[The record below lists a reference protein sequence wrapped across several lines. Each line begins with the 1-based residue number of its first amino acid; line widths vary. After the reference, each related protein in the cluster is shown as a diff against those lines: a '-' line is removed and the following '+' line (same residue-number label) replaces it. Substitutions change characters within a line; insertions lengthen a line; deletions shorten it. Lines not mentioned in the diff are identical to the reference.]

1 MTSLTGPRAGPRSGQ
16 TRSLV
21 ILLHGYGADGNDLFG
36 LAEPLAQHL
45 PDTAFRAP
53 NAPEPSRVNPMGCQW
68 FPIPWLDGSSE
79 AEREASFRRSTALL
93 DGYLTEAMEE
103 EGVAPAQTALVGFS
117 QGTMMSL
124 HVAPR
129 RPEAV
134 ACIVG
139 FSGRL
144 LDGAALKREARAKP
158 PVLLVHGDRDEM
170 IPVAAL
176 EEARAGLAEA
186 GFSVQ
191 WHVSRGIGHG
201 IAPDGLGL
209 ALAFLRRHLGING
222 GSAAGSQAP
231 GGA

>member
-1 MTSLTGPRAGPRSGQ
+1 MAGLSGPRAAPRSG
-16 TRSLV
+16 TTTSLV

-36 LAEPLAQHL
+36 LAEPLAQHM
-45 PDTAFRAP
+45 PDTAFRSP
-53 NAPEPSRVNPMGCQW
+53 HAPERCRVNPMGYQW
-68 FPIPWLDGSSE
+68 FPIPWLDGS
-79 AEREASFRRSTALL
+79 AEEEMLSSFHRSAEIL
-93 DGYLTEAMEE
+93 DRYITDSMAE
-103 EGVAPAQTALVGFS
+103 EGVEPGRTALVGFS

-129 RPEAV
+129 RPEPV

-144 LDGAALKREARAKP
+144 AEGERLKQEAHSKP

-170 IPVAAL
+170 IPVSAL
-176 EEARAGLAEA
+176 SEARNALAGA

-191 WHVSRGIGHG
+191 WHISQGIGHG

-209 ALAFLRRHLGING
+209 ALGFLRDHLGIKR
-222 GSAAGSQAP
+222 
-231 GGA
+231 